1 MVALLPPAQLVVPA
15 GTREHSLALFSEL
28 WEAGCHRGSQELEV
42 SPGVGEGQ
50 RMSAPSLLSTRPCQ
64 ATGAPTHS
72 TRCEWGSF
80 RVEGWAGRE
89 ACCEVEY
96 RVTRKGS
103 LRGKAAP
110 LCSGERGCVRGGT
123 RPLRGHRRQGQ
134 GSLWVSQRPCHH
146 AGLALHNLRGPFRQS
161 CAAAQGL
168 LPIFFTK
175 CILIFGSRILVTFD
189 HKPGML
195 VEMTGV
201 NNCG

>member
-72 TRCEWGSF
+72 TRCEWRSF

-96 RVTRKGS
+96 RVTRRGS

-110 LCSGERGCVRGGT
+110 LCSGERLCPRRYTPPTWSPSPGPRV
-123 RPLRGHRRQGQ
+123 PLGFPTPLP
-134 GSLWVSQRPCHH
+134 SCRPCT
-146 AGLALHNLRGPFRQS
+146 AQSQGAIQAELCSGPGPPSHLF
-161 CAAAQGL
+161 
-168 LPIFFTK
+168 
-175 CILIFGSRILVTFD
+175 
-189 HKPGML
+189 H
-195 VEMTGV
+195 
-201 NNCG
+201 